1 LGYKETAPIF
11 AFLQIAAHH
20 LRVVCCGKLT
30 IFVKGDRMKTVISKS
45 EQHERALM
53 VNRLRRIEGQVRGIS
68 EMIVQGRSCEDV
80 AQQMAATRRALEK
93 AYLHMMSCSI
103 MEAVADLS
111 DESMTHAKRKE
122 LDRVI
127 ELGQKYA

>member
-1 LGYKETAPIF
+1 
-11 AFLQIAAHH
+11 
-20 LRVVCCGKLT
+20 
-30 IFVKGDRMKTVISKS
+30 MKHGISER
-45 EQHERALM
+45 EQQERAAM

-68 EMIVQGRSCEDV
+68 EMITQGRSCEDV

-111 DESMTHAKRKE
+111 DDSTIRTKRKE
-122 LDRVI
+122 LDRVV
-127 ELGQKYA
+127 ELLQKYA

>member
-1 LGYKETAPIF
+1 MK
-11 AFLQIAAHH
+11 H
-20 LRVVCCGKLT
+20 L
-30 IFVKGDRMKTVISKS
+30 ISER
-45 EQHERALM
+45 EQQERAAM

-68 EMIVQGRSCEDV
+68 EMITQGRSCEDV

-111 DESMTHAKRKE
+111 DDSTMATKRKE
-122 LDRVI
+122 LDRVV
-127 ELGQKYA
+127 ELLQKYA

>member
-1 LGYKETAPIF
+1 
-11 AFLQIAAHH
+11 
-20 LRVVCCGKLT
+20 
-30 IFVKGDRMKTVISKS
+30 MKTVISKS

-103 MEAVADLS
+103 MDTTLVWAGRRVRKREKNTEHGAARREESAVPCGSA
-111 DESMTHAKRKE
+111 
-122 LDRVI
+122 
-127 ELGQKYA
+127 

>member
-1 LGYKETAPIF
+1 
-11 AFLQIAAHH
+11 
-20 LRVVCCGKLT
+20 
-30 IFVKGDRMKTVISKS
+30 MKIVMSGR
-45 EQHERALM
+45 ERQERAAM

-68 EMIVQGRSCEDV
+68 QMIDQGQGCEEV

-111 DESMTHAKRKE
+111 DESMLPDKRKE
-122 LDRVI
+122 LDRVV
-127 ELGQKYA
+127 ELLQKYA